1 MSLESGFCVKCC
13 GQKELRINLS
23 KDDKKKRGICYS
35 CHDIYFDHY
44 RCEICHSP
52 IQFSLKKYEQHIIED
67 HKDAIKAVSLLIGEH
82 ALAKK
87 IDEWQNF

>member
-1 MSLESGFCVKCC
+1 MSLESGFCVKCY

-44 RCEICHSP
+44 RCENCHSP

-67 HKDAIKAVSLLIGEH
+67 HKDGIKAVSLLIGEH
-82 ALAKK
+82 ALAKN